1 MINVILMNNKRIDD
15 DLHRVIFR
23 VFYRMKICW
32 LETLTYKKIEH
43 YNLIGMV
50 ILLQNLLSN
59 VNV

>member
-23 VFYRMKICW
+23 FFSHKDLLVRDSNIY
-32 LETLTYKKIEH
+32 KIEH

-50 ILLQNLLSN
+50 ILLQNLLSSGN
-59 VNV
+59 A